1 MTKSSTN
8 MLKKKL
14 KTELKI
20 VHLTSDDN
28 IFLNEKEALQHEWL
42 LENKRE
48 ITRKEVEM
56 IDDNLKSVVEVLN
69 RNDWGIFFKGEPV
82 TSLPVQDGMKVY
94 KVNEVKL
101 DAFLDEL
108 RMRLT
113 ENKEEECQNHQINQN
128 QIDREL

>member
-1 MTKSSTN
+1 

-113 ENKEEECQNHQINQN
+113 ENKEKECQNHQTNQN

>member
-1 MTKSSTN
+1 

>member
-1 MTKSSTN
+1 

-113 ENKEEECQNHQINQN
+113 ENKEVECLNHQINQN

>member
-69 RNDWGIFFKGEPV
+69 RNDW
-82 TSLPVQDGMKVY
+82 
-94 KVNEVKL
+94 
-101 DAFLDEL
+101 
-108 RMRLT
+108 
-113 ENKEEECQNHQINQN
+113 
-128 QIDREL
+128 

>member
-1 MTKSSTN
+1 

-69 RNDWGIFFKGEPV
+69 RNDW
-82 TSLPVQDGMKVY
+82 
-94 KVNEVKL
+94 
-101 DAFLDEL
+101 
-108 RMRLT
+108 
-113 ENKEEECQNHQINQN
+113 
-128 QIDREL
+128 

>member
-1 MTKSSTN
+1 

-94 KVNEVKL
+94 KDNEVKL